1 MKDVYVTI
9 PLEPQPKLRPRFRVV
24 RGRVFTHTP
33 YQTKAFENQVA
44 ALYLEKAKGGMF
56 ESHKPLQVKLYFGMT
71 VPKSFSKKKRAD
83 IENDLLLHTVKPD
96 LDNLTKSVLDALNGV
111 AWYDDAQIVDLQVR
125 KGYSLDGGHIEIYIK
140 QLG

>member
-33 YQTKAFENQVA
+33 YETKEFENQVA
-44 ALYLEKAKGGMF
+44 AIYLSKAKEGMF
-56 ESHKPLQVKLYFGMT
+56 ERHRPLQVKITFCMD

-83 IENDLLLHTVKPD
+83 IEYGLLLHTVKPD
-96 LDNLTKSVLDALNGV
+96 LDNLTKSVLDALNGI
-111 AWYDDAQIVDLQVR
+111 AWYDDAQIVDLQV
-125 KGYSLDGGHIEIYIK
+125 KKEYSLTGGYISLFIK
-140 QLG
+140 QLR